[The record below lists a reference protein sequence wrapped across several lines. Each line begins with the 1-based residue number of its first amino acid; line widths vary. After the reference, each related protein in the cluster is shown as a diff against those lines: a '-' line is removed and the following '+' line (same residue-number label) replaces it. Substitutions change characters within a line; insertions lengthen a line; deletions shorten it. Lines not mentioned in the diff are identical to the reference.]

1 MKPVQ
6 GHPTRGI
13 SLEAGVSSKTSRCK
27 KTPKNLPGAV
37 TKAGVKLEAVLDL
50 QSRTA
55 VEVKDA
61 LNAAK
66 MATFHE
72 NVPRLVSEATT
83 EVVSNV
89 VRRVIWPES
98 ALTPRLREIEAD
110 GDADVEA
117 AIVLEAQEPATSV
130 RKKVT
135 WLVIVLKLEAM
146 TGTETTTGTEI
157 RAALTKDLGETTT
170 EATRQ
175 QRAKKTHGA
184 TLTSKRMAG
193 VHQAMPNGEIN
204 ANYT

>member
-1 MKPVQ
+1 M
-6 GHPTRGI
+6 
-13 SLEAGVSSKTSRCK
+13 SSKTSRCK

-37 TKAGVKLEAVLDL
+37 TKAGVKLEAVLAL

-72 NVPRLVSEATT
+72 NAPRLVSEATT

-89 VRRVIWPES
+89 ARRVIWPES
-98 ALTPRLREIEAD
+98 ALTPRPREIEAD

-117 AIVLEAQEPATSV
+117 VIVLEAQEPVTSV

-146 TGTETTTGTEI
+146 TGTETTTGTET
-157 RAALTKDLGETTT
+157 RVALTKDLGETTT
-170 EATRQ
+170 EATRR